1 MAAYLLR
8 RTVAS
13 LLLLFLVLS
22 LTFFFLQL
30 APGDP
35 SLMVQDPR
43 VPREHQLRL
52 RQEWGLD
59 RPLHE
64 QYFRWLGAVV
74 RRGDWGVSFVHG
86 KPVVSVLRDH
96 IFPTL
101 LLAGAALGV
110 EFLAGAALGIAA
122 ARRRGRFGDHAIRIG
137 SLVAYSLPLFWTGLM
152 ALLISSYLWPLFPSG
167 HMSSVGMSEATL
179 FARAADLLH
188 HLALPALVLG
198 LTSAGAVSRFVRNS
212 LLEQLD
218 QDYVRT
224 ARAKGLTEDRVLW
237 VHALRNAATPLV
249 QMLGLSLPFLLS
261 GSLVI
266 EVVFSWPGLGRLAL
280 ASALSRDYPVILAAT
295 ALAGTLV
302 IVGNLAADLLQA
314 AVDPRVRRR

>member
-8 RTVAS
+8 RTAAS

-22 LTFFFLQL
+22 LTFFFLQM

-43 VPREHQLRL
+43 VPREHQTRL
-52 RQEWGLD
+52 REAWGLD

-64 QYFRWLGAVV
+64 QYLRWLGAVV
-74 RRGDWGVSFVHG
+74 SRGDWGVSFVHG
-86 KPVVSVLRDH
+86 KPVVSVLREH
-96 IFPTL
+96 IPPTL
-101 LLAGAALGV
+101 LLSGAALFV
-110 EFLAGAALGIAA
+110 QFAAGTALGIAA
-122 ARRRGRFGDHAIRIG
+122 ARRRGTRGDHAIRIG
-137 SLVAYSLPLFWTGLM
+137 SLMAYSLPLFWTGLM
-152 ALLISSYLWPLFPSG
+152 ALLTLSYLWPLFPAG
-167 HMSSVGMSEATL
+167 HMRSVGAVSGSFL
-179 FARAADLLH
+179 ARTGDLLY

-198 LTSAGAVSRFVRNS
+198 LSSAGAVSRFVRNS

-218 QDYVRT
+218 RDYVRT
-224 ARAKGLTEDRVLW
+224 ARAKGLTENRVLW
-237 VHALRNAATPLV
+237 VHGLRNAATPLV

-295 ALAGTLV
+295 ALAGALV
-302 IVGNLAADLLQA
+302 IAGNLAADLLQA